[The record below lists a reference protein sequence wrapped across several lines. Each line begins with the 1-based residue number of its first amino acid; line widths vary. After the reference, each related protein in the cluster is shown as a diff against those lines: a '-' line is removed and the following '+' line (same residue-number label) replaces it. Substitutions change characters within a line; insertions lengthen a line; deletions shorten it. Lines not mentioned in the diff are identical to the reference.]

1 MFKYFK
7 LLAQWKDVRKAYE
20 EEKGQNKPWY
30 ISRRFF
36 GAVVVFIGGA
46 LYAFFDVAL
55 PVELTDTMADNAAVI
70 GGLIKDL
77 VPAAV
82 ALYGAATTLVGVLRK
97 SAKGGK

>member
-1 MFKYFK
+1 MFKYLK
-7 LLAQWKDVRKAYE
+7 LLGMWKDVREVYQ
-20 EEKGQNKPWY
+20 EEKGADKPWY
-30 ISRRFF
+30 VSRRFF

-55 PVELTDTMADNAAVI
+55 PADLTDTMADNAAVI
-70 GGLIKDL
+70 GGLVKDL

-82 ALYGAATTLVGVLRK
+82 ALYGAATSLVGILKK